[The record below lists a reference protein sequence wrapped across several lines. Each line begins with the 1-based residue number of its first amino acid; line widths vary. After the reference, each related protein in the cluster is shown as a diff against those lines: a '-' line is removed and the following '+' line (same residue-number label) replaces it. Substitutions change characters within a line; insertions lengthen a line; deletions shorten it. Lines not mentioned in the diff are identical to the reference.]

1 MGTVK
6 KCKCGEFKNRPVAV
20 DGVIVKGD
28 QVLLIKRGIEPEKG
42 KWALPGGHVDWDE
55 SAEEALRR
63 EIVEETGL
71 QVKKIS
77 PGVIHSSAKRGGQI
91 ISLSYLVQAEG
102 EIETS
107 LESDEVKWFPL
118 NDLPGE
124 IAFDHREIITEVLQD
139 K

>member
-1 MGTVK
+1 MTK
-6 KCKCGEFKNRPVAV
+6 
-20 DGVIVKGD
+20 
-28 QVLLIKRGIEPEKG
+28 
-42 KWALPGGHVDWDE
+42 H
-55 SAEEALRR
+55 RR